1 MSIDVLAKESE
12 SLWARAMLWKNKCY
26 QSEKLKAKNPGYSI
40 MENYGTFHNKEII
53 FFFKSFKP

>member
-53 FFFKSFKP
+53 FF